1 MNAKEFASQLLETV
15 KEIKSNKN
23 ESIQCDNLIQYL
35 DNCVRTSPADLSQDQ
50 IEHLKAQLQIMVERE
65 KSNHA
70 SDLEMFRSVIQSGQN
85 ALKTALLM
93 NGGASVALLAFIGKL
108 TEERQAHIPAFTN
121 ALAIFVLGVFCIVV
135 ASGSTYLSQWLY
147 ADEPEW
153 KERAGFWFNALS
165 ILLGLT
171 SYGLFIWAMTK
182 AYSAFMTFG

>member
-1 MNAKEFASQLLETV
+1 MNAKAFASQLMETV
-15 KEIKSNKN
+15 KEIKGNKN
-23 ESIQCDNLIQYL
+23 DSIQCDNLIQYL
-35 DNCVRTSPADLSQDQ
+35 DNFVQTGPSEISQDQ

-121 ALAIFVLGVFCIVV
+121 ALTVFVLGVFCIVV

-147 ADEPEW
+147 AAESGW
-153 KERAGFWFNALS
+153 KERAGFGFNLLS
-165 ILLGLT
+165 IILGLA

-182 AYSAFMTFG
+182 AHGAFLAFG